1 MKRKQHFIITW
12 LLVAL
17 MLGMTLTGCAT
28 NSAVGSGDLMKGIKG
43 NNVQIPPKM
52 DGELN
57 RALVDFTWNVFKES
71 KKNEG
76 NVMISAPS
84 IYLALGMTLNGAEGA
99 TKEAMLKSLSAQNL
113 KLEDFNVGLATW
125 SNSLMNKES
134 KVAVRIANSIW
145 IREGYEADQKFL
157 QTNGDYY
164 QAGISTLDFND
175 PSAPKAINKWV
186 KEKTEGTIDKII
198 EEMDEELMM
207 YLINAIYFKGDWKD
221 QFTADKTHPR
231 NFTTP
236 TGSVEAPFMNRRG
249 NIDYFQGKE
258 ATGVILPYVDERYA
272 FVGILP
278 ESGQSP
284 REFID
289 QLTVTDLF
297 KLINSKEMKNVQL
310 SLPKFESSYE
320 NEMRDELATLG
331 MGIAFDPN
339 QADFSLMS
347 KQHIKELFIGEVK
360 HKTFIKVDEK
370 GTEAAA
376 VTGVGMEMTS
386 APIDLTQV
394 VFDRPFVYAIVDWE
408 TNMPLFM
415 GIMEDPTAK

>member
-1 MKRKQHFIITW
+1 MNRKQHFIITW

-28 NSAVGSGDLMKGIKG
+28 NSVVGSGDLMKGIKG
-43 NNVQIPPKM
+43 NNVQLPTKM

-57 RALVDFTWNVFKES
+57 QALVDFTWNVFKES

-84 IYLALGMTLNGAEGA
+84 IYLALGMTLNGAEGV
-99 TKEAMLKSLSAQNL
+99 TKEAMLKALSAQNL
-113 KLEDFNVGLATW
+113 KLEDFNAGLATW

-134 KVAVRIANSIW
+134 KVAVRIGNSIW
-145 IREGYEADQKFL
+145 IREGYEADRKFL

-164 QAGISTLDFND
+164 QAGISTLDFSD

-186 KEKTEGTIDKII
+186 EEKTEGTIDKII
-198 EEMDEELMM
+198 EEMDEDLMM

-231 NFTTP
+231 SFTTP
-236 TGSVEAPFMNRRG
+236 TGSVEASFMNRRG

-258 ATGVILPYVDERYA
+258 ATGVILPYVDECYA

-289 QLTVTDLF
+289 QLTVAEMF
-297 KLINSKEMKNVQL
+297 KLINSKEKKNIQL

-320 NEMRDELATLG
+320 DELKDELATLG
-331 MGIAFDPN
+331 MEIAFDPN

-347 KQHIKELFIGEVK
+347 KQHTKDLFIGEVK

-376 VTGVGMEMTS
+376 VTGVGMETTS